1 MGAGHCINGIAITRP
16 DVCPKYLHLY
26 CDHHQQSVSVW
37 VQGTAATA
45 LAGVYGALKVQGKE
59 AHSLTQQR
67 IVVLGAGSAGM
78 GVSTMMAQGMV
89 KHVSSTLMPP

>member
-1 MGAGHCINGIAITRP
+1 M
-16 DVCPKYLHLY
+16 L
-26 CDHHQQSVSVW
+26 
-37 VQGTAATA
+37 QGTAATA
-45 LAGVYGALKVQGKE
+45 LAGVYGALKVQGKP

-89 KHVSSTLMPP
+89 KHVSCPYSLSVCTAVMHALLAK